1 MRFEPLAPAG
11 AWRITVEP
19 SVDERGLFARTW
31 CAREFAAAGIPSQF
45 VQTSLSWNP
54 RRGTLRG
61 LHWQAAPHGEG
72 KLVRCTRGRIHDVL
86 VDLRDGSPTRLR
98 PVELELSA
106 DGREAVWIP
115 PGVAHGFLTLEDG
128 CEVHYAMTVE
138 HVAEASRGARF
149 DDPAFGIRWPASV
162 EVISQRDR
170 GWPDFEPSRSAC

>member
-1 MRFEPLAPAG
+1 VKFAPLELAG

-19 SVDERGLFARTW
+19 SVDQRGLFARTW
-31 CAREFAAAGIPSQF
+31 CAREFAAAGIPAQF

-98 PVELELSA
+98 SVALELTA

-115 PGVAHGFLTLEDG
+115 PGIAHGFLTLEDG

-149 DDPAFGIRWPASV
+149 DDPALAIRWPAPV
-162 EVISQRDR
+162 EVISERDR
-170 GWPDFEPSRSAC
+170 SFPDFH